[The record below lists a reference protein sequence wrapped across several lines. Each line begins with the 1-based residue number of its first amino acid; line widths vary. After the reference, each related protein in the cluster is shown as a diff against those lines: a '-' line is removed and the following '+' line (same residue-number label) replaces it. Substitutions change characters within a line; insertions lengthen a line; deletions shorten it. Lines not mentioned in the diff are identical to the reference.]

1 MGQVVILFMPRLL
14 SQEGRRK
21 QYWSVQRRHVECWML
36 LASWDSPLMVVDH
49 FIYLYQSDKFMVDFN
64 NHKKLYVSFISL
76 NSISSWRWILL
87 NLLILVLLFPMQRV
101 GNTKRKIGKKMIFM
115 TVMKTISWIELDQ
128 VSCNLLLINI
138 RVEQNIN
145 C

>member
-1 MGQVVILFMPRLL
+1 
-14 SQEGRRK
+14 
-21 QYWSVQRRHVECWML
+21 
-36 LASWDSPLMVVDH
+36 MVVDH

-76 NSISSWRWILL
+76 KSVSSWR
-87 NLLILVLLFPMQRV
+87 LILVLLFPVQRV

-138 RVEQNIN
+138 CVEQNIN
-145 C
+145 R

>member
-1 MGQVVILFMPRLL
+1 
-14 SQEGRRK
+14 
-21 QYWSVQRRHVECWML
+21 
-36 LASWDSPLMVVDH
+36 
-49 FIYLYQSDKFMVDFN
+49 MVDFN

-76 NSISSWRWILL
+76 KSISSWRWILL
-87 NLLILVLLFPMQRV
+87 NVLILFLLFPVQRV

-115 TVMKTISWIELDQ
+115 IVMKTISWIELDQ

>member
-1 MGQVVILFMPRLL
+1 
-14 SQEGRRK
+14 
-21 QYWSVQRRHVECWML
+21 
-36 LASWDSPLMVVDH
+36 MVVDH

-115 TVMKTISWIELDQ
+115 IVMKTISWIELDQ

-138 RVEQNIN
+138 CVEQNIN
-145 C
+145 R

>member
-1 MGQVVILFMPRLL
+1 
-14 SQEGRRK
+14 
-21 QYWSVQRRHVECWML
+21 
-36 LASWDSPLMVVDH
+36 
-49 FIYLYQSDKFMVDFN
+49 MVDFN

-76 NSISSWRWILL
+76 KSISSWRWILL
-87 NLLILVLLFPMQRV
+87 NVLILVLLFPVQRV

-115 TVMKTISWIELDQ
+115 TAMKTISWIELDQ

-138 RVEQNIN
+138 HVEQNIN